1 MILRGWVNFGAAW
14 GAQILM
20 IGRFRDNVS
29 LLMADPIIHSPD
41 ADVFRKALGHFAT
54 GVTVVTVDDGALVH
68 GMTANAFTSVSLDP
82 LLILV
87 CIGKKARTHR
97 LVTEHTRFGVNVLAD
112 NHEEWARYF
121 ALPEQDGITGER
133 LGIRF
138 TRTALGTPMLDG
150 GLARLDC
157 RRVSFHD
164 AGDHSICVGVVE
176 DVQMADGQPLI
187 FFRGRFRRFPK
198 E

>member
-1 MILRGWVNFGAAW
+1 M
-14 GAQILM
+14 
-20 IGRFRDNVS
+20 
-29 LLMADPIIHSPD
+29 
-41 ADVFRKALGHFAT
+41 
-54 GVTVVTVDDGALVH
+54 TVDDGPQIH

-97 LVTEHTRFGVNVLAD
+97 LVAEQSRFAVNVLAE

-121 ALPEQDGITGER
+121 ALVEQDGITAER

-138 TRTALGTPMLDG
+138 RRSALGTPLLES
-150 GLARLDC
+150 GLVHLDC
-157 RRVSFHD
+157 QRVSLHD
-164 AGDHSICVGVVE
+164 AGDHTICVGKVE
-176 DVQMADGQPLI
+176 DIQMSEGQPLI
-187 FFRGRFRRFPK
+187 FFRGRFRRLPK

>member
-1 MILRGWVNFGAAW
+1 VRSVAR
-14 GAQILM
+14 ILM
-20 IGRFRDNVS
+20 IGGFRDNVS
-29 LLMADPIIHSPD
+29 LLMPDPTKESPN
-41 ADVFRKALGHFAT
+41 AEIFRKVLGHFAT
-54 GVTVVTVDDGALVH
+54 GVTVVTVDDGTLVH
-68 GMTANAFTSVSLDP
+68 GMTANAFTSVSLVP

-97 LVTEHTRFGVNVLAD
+97 LVAEQMRFGVNVLAE

-121 ALPEQDGITGER
+121 ALVEQDRITADR

-138 TRTALGTPMLDG
+138 TRSARGTPTLEG

-157 RRVSFHD
+157 RKVGWHD
-164 AGDHSICVGVVE
+164 AGDHSICVGEVE

-187 FFRGRFRRFPK
+187 FFRGKFRRLPK

>member
-1 MILRGWVNFGAAW
+1 
-14 GAQILM
+14 
-20 IGRFRDNVS
+20 
-29 LLMADPIIHSPD
+29 MADPIISSTN
-41 ADVFRKALGHFAT
+41 AEMFRRVLGHFAT
-54 GVTVVTVDDGALVH
+54 GVTVVTVDDGALIH

-97 LVTEHTRFGVNVLAD
+97 LVTSQSRFGVNVLAE

-121 ALPEQDGITGER
+121 ALVEQDGITAER

-138 TRTALGTPMLDG
+138 GRSALGTPMLEG

-157 RRVSFHD
+157 KKVSFHD
-164 AGDHSICVGVVE
+164 AGDHSICVGEVE

-187 FFRGRFRRFPK
+187 FFRGRFRRLPK

>member
-1 MILRGWVNFGAAW
+1 
-14 GAQILM
+14 
-20 IGRFRDNVS
+20 
-29 LLMADPIIHSPD
+29 MADPIIPIPN
-41 ADVFRKALGHFAT
+41 AEEFRKVLGHFAT

-97 LVTEHTRFGVNVLAD
+97 LVAEQMRFGVNVLAE

-121 ALPEQDGITGER
+121 ALVEQNGITAER

-138 TRTALGTPMLDG
+138 TRSALGTPMLEG

-157 RRVSFHD
+157 KKVSFHN
-164 AGDHSICVGVVE
+164 AGDHSICVGEVE

-187 FFRGRFRRFPK
+187 FFRGRFRRLPR

>member
-1 MILRGWVNFGAAW
+1 MSDSIIYSPN
-14 GAQILM
+14 
-20 IGRFRDNVS
+20 
-29 LLMADPIIHSPD
+29 AD
-41 ADVFRKALGHFAT
+41 AFRKAMGHFAT
-54 GVTVVTVDDGALVH
+54 GVTVVTVADGARVH

-87 CIGKKARTHR
+87 CIGKRARTHR
-97 LVTEHTRFGVNVLAD
+97 LVAEQSRFGVNVLAD

-121 ALPEQDGITGER
+121 TLVEQDGITAER

-138 TRTALGTPMLDG
+138 TRTALGTPMLDS

-157 RRVSFHD
+157 KKVSFLD
-164 AGDHSICVGVVE
+164 AGDHSICVGEVE

-187 FFRGRFRRFPK
+187 FFRGKFRRLPK

>member
-1 MILRGWVNFGAAW
+1 
-14 GAQILM
+14 M
-20 IGRFRDNVS
+20 IGGFRDNVS
-29 LLMADPIIHSPD
+29 LLMSDSITNSAN
-41 ADVFRKALGHFAT
+41 AEAFRKALGHFAT
-54 GVTVVTVDDGALVH
+54 GVTVVTVDDGAQVH

-97 LVTEHTRFGVNVLAD
+97 LVTEQMRFGVNVLAD

-121 ALPEQDGITGER
+121 ALVEQDEITAER

-138 TRTALGTPMLDG
+138 ARTALGTPMLEG

-157 RRVSFHD
+157 RKVSFHD
-164 AGDHSICVGVVE
+164 AGDHSICVGEVE
-176 DVQMADGQPLI
+176 DLQMADGQPLI
-187 FFRGRFRRFPK
+187 FFRGRFRRLPK